1 MIKKA
6 STACE
11 LLMKT
16 TLALLSATTLSVAVW
31 GVFSRN
37 VLNSSVVWA
46 DTIATWLFVW
56 TVMLGSAYAVARG
69 GHMEIG
75 IGKDSLPPMA
85 YKLVT
90 IVGFVAVASAA
101 VFLTYAGWRFVEVSG
116 DTPSPAVGVTQ
127 KWVLLAFPVG
137 GVAMVLAALE
147 RLLHAVITPAT
158 DLKATAENIDSIENE
173 VV

>member
-1 MIKKA
+1 MIK
-6 STACE
+6 TAGATYD

-16 TLALLSATTLSVAVW
+16 TLALLSAATLAVATG

-46 DTIATWLFVW
+46 DTTATWLFVW
-56 TVMLGSAYAVARG
+56 TVMIGSAYAITRG

-75 IGKDSLPPMA
+75 IGKDSLPPVA

-90 IVGFVAVASAA
+90 IVGFVAVAAA
-101 VFLTYAGWRFVEVSG
+101 AAFLTYSGWRFVEISG
-116 DTPSPAVGVTQ
+116 GTPSPAVGVTQ

-137 GVAMVLAALE
+137 GSLMVLAALE
-147 RLLHAVITPAT
+147 RLIHVLVTSAV
-158 DLKATAENIDSIENE
+158 DLKAAAEYTDSTEHE